1 VRWVGSLTAPTHIS
15 SPKCEGRVIDRL
27 RPAPTLV
34 HRRVV
39 GDVRTVDLA
48 AALEGEAF
56 GQSNAITSED
66 HAEGVRA
73 FLEKRAPRFQ
83 GR

>member
-1 VRWVGSLTAPTHIS
+1 MPSVTPS
-15 SPKCEGRVIDRL
+15 S
-27 RPAPTLV
+27 ASHAAT
-34 HRRVV
+34 
-39 GDVRTVDLA
+39 TDLA